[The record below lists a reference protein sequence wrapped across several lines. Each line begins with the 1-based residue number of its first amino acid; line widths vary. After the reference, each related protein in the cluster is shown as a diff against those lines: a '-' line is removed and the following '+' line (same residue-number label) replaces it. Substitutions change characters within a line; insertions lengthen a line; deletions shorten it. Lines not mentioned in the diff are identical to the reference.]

1 MCLFAKFGGHRS
13 YRNGDINSYINS
25 HMHTLTKIEHTA
37 WIPHIV
43 LFTANKKK
51 KKNTGNF
58 KAFCV
63 SRNHKKQE
71 NHSSVI

>member
-1 MCLFAKFGGHRS
+1 
-13 YRNGDINSYINS
+13 
-25 HMHTLTKIEHTA
+25 MHTLTKIEHTA